1 MYALRWMSIS
11 LGMRKDDDVSHG
23 KRVIGVAV
31 MMSVTVVL
39 KKSDSVDGDETK
51 TVKIQYFSM

>member
-1 MYALRWMSIS
+1 MSIS